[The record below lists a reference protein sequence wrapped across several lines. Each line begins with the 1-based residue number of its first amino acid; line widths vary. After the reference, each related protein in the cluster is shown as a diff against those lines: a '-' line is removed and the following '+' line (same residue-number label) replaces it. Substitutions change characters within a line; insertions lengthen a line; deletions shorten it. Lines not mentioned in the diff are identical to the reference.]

1 MPSRRPVSTG
11 TVARIVVQLVL
22 LGALFALCHWAV
34 ARTGLPLPAGLL
46 ALLILM
52 ALLLTR
58 ALPEPAVGNGADA
71 LLRILPVLFLPPGI
85 GIIRELHLL
94 RGHALGF
101 AAVLL
106 GSLVVGQV
114 VAGVVAEAAV
124 RREGR

>member
-1 MPSRRPVSTG
+1 MIRTG
-11 TVARIVVQLVL
+11 LQLVL
-22 LGALFALCHWAV
+22 LGALFAVCRWAV
-34 ARTGLPLPAGLL
+34 ARTGFPLPAGLL

-58 ALPEPAVGNGADA
+58 ALPERAVGNGADA

-94 RGHALGF
+94 RGHALAF
-101 AAVLL
+101 AAVLV